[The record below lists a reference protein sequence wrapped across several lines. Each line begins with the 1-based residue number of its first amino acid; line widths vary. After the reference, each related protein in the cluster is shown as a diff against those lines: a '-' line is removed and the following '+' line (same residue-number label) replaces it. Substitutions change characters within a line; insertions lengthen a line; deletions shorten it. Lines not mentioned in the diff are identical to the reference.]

1 MKVFAIMNH
10 LKPEIGL
17 EQARFPIHKDGFHT
31 RLDIA
36 HVKGVIR

>member
-17 EQARFPIHKDGFHT
+17 EQARFPIHEDSFHT

-36 HVKGVIR
+36 YVRGAIR